1 MRTQKIVKTM
11 ETGKEVTSIEIIEQG
26 QHITT
31 ADGNEVTCCCQPT
44 LDICAK
50 GQCHW
55 CRSCISCL
63 CC

>member
-31 ADGNEVTCCCQPT
+31 ADGNEVTCCCQP
-44 LDICAK
+44 AK
-50 GQCHW
+50 GQCHC